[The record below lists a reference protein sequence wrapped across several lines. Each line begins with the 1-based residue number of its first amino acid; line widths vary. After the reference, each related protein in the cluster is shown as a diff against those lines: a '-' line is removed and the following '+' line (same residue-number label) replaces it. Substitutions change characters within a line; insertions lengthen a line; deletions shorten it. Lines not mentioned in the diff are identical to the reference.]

1 MFDTT
6 ELGSQRI
13 SSLQRRYLNIA
24 WENKLLL
31 KLETDVLSQLKERA
45 EGGAIQ
51 VFADNLQDLLMAAPA
66 GAIVYWCRPWLFVM
80 GLNWR

>member
-1 MFDTT
+1 LKNEKNYPDALVFPHLNQMFDTT

-51 VFADNLQDLLMAAPA
+51 VF
-66 GAIVYWCRPWLFVM
+66 CR
-80 GLNWR
+80 